1 MRKIVLLFL
10 FLFLGVLNVVFAE
23 NELQPSRQLTISEGL
38 AHNGV
43 TSVLEDSKGYLWV
56 GTFDGLCRYDGYK
69 FTTFR
74 NTFEKKTLVSNRV
87 RSLLEAPNGNIWIG
101 TDEGISIYDYT
112 HERFYDVFDDP
123 GVNGPIVIE
132 ILYDDAKDEMLCITE
147 THGVLIFKSNGTLKQ
162 RYTMP
167 KTIGT
172 GMVSFNGGIRLS
184 NKRYILTSTEGLFT
198 LNPENG
204 DFTRILEQ
212 RVAHTIDAELIN
224 KQYFLI
230 CGNNGLMNIEYI
242 NDDEKYKFRV
252 ARHEYKGEP
261 LRCISKDN
269 NKQLWIG
276 KYREGFIKV
285 HSVNKLINNEK
296 YHTSSFDL
304 ESELV
309 RSSCITPTTN
319 RGCWVGTF
327 NRGLYRFDTHDNPF
341 KYYSA
346 QKDAPLGIT
355 SNEVLHITKYSWYQV
370 FISAHSGGIGLFNIR
385 TGKFEPL
392 PFNKQDAVISRT
404 GITTLDGRGNIWVRM
419 AGNPGICRIPNGK
432 RNLERVHFKK
442 YPSFN
447 RMPLHDVV
455 DDQFGYLWFGGE
467 RGLYRLKFDKQNQFQ
482 NIEYIGEHPDIQ
494 TPSKLRIRR
503 LYVDPH
509 HNYLWVATKENGLL
523 RISTAR
529 NVPLAELKIKNYR
542 DENGENILP
551 SDFVSSVIRLPNDD
565 LWIGMERGG
574 IAKLIEDEDNTS
586 LVGFSEKDGLS
597 NNVVKTIL
605 YDDDYNLWIST
616 NIGLNKFNTKEN
628 AFRIFKKE
636 DGLPFEDFSNAGRKM
651 KNGTLMFSGLNGF
664 CYFNP
669 KDVPDTEDLPAI
681 DFGALKLYNETI
693 LPGDTIN
700 NRVLLEKRLNDKTEL
715 VLNHDENVFAIEV
728 NSLHYSTP
736 INHYLRYQLLPI
748 NKDWLEVSSDQKEVH
763 YNGLPPG
770 EYTFRIMASNSLGK
784 WTEPKELTI
793 IIKRPYWLTP
803 LAFVIYFLL
812 VAMVVYVIIIVN
824 LRMQKLR
831 HNLEIESLEK
841 EKGKEVNAAK
851 LRFFSNI
858 SHEIKTPITLIS
870 GPVNVL
876 AERFK
881 HHPDVSEK
889 LNIVRRQSR
898 KISQLVDQV
907 HDFQRADANQLKLNY
922 SIFSFDNFVRDI
934 QEDFSFLAQ
943 NEGKTL
949 RIERQEYATNVK
961 ADEDKISKVINNLLS
976 NAFKFTQK
984 DDEIVIDYYQHDN
997 NLIVKVSD
1005 NGKGIDSN
1013 DLPHIFERFFQSQKM
1028 KKEYSGGSGIGLAF
1042 SKRLVEMHYGFIE
1055 AASVEGKGTTMTIK
1069 LPIITEETIEDQ
1081 LLAEE
1086 RALSS
1091 EKNFVKKQVD
1101 EDKSKLK
1108 HIKVDE
1114 ALKDTQIF
1122 LVEDNTEM
1130 RLFVEE
1136 TLSNFFEIKTFVNG
1150 KECLNALEEEWPDLI
1165 VSDVLMPEMNGF
1177 ELTRAIK
1184 SDIKTSHIPVIL
1196 LTACTVIDDQI
1207 KGIREGADAYIMK
1220 PFDIEHLVTRITSL
1234 LGARTKLRER
1244 FEANLPL
1251 QLKKEDESAQDMVFL
1266 EKLYQLMNDNLSNLE
1281 LDLNQFARE
1290 LYLNRTH
1297 FYQKVKAL
1305 TNQTPYELLK
1315 SYRLKKA
1322 AELLVNEKLPVNEV
1336 IDATGFKSRSHFIKS
1351 FKERYNTTPGK
1362 YAQGIEENM

>member
-1 MRKIVLLFL
+1 M
-10 FLFLGVLNVVFAE
+10 
-23 NELQPSRQLTISEGL
+23 
-38 AHNGV
+38 
-43 TSVLEDSKGYLWV
+43 
-56 GTFDGLCRYDGYK
+56 
-69 FTTFR
+69 
-74 NTFEKKTLVSNRV
+74 
-87 RSLLEAPNGNIWIG
+87 
-101 TDEGISIYDYT
+101 
-112 HERFYDVFDDP
+112 
-123 GVNGPIVIE
+123 
-132 ILYDDAKDEMLCITE
+132 
-147 THGVLIFKSNGTLKQ
+147 
-162 RYTMP
+162 
-167 KTIGT
+167 
-172 GMVSFNGGIRLS
+172 
-184 NKRYILTSTEGLFT
+184 
-198 LNPENG
+198 
-204 DFTRILEQ
+204 
-212 RVAHTIDAELIN
+212 
-224 KQYFLI
+224 
-230 CGNNGLMNIEYI
+230 
-242 NDDEKYKFRV
+242 
-252 ARHEYKGEP
+252 
-261 LRCISKDN
+261 
-269 NKQLWIG
+269 
-276 KYREGFIKV
+276 
-285 HSVNKLINNEK
+285 
-296 YHTSSFDL
+296 
-304 ESELV
+304 
-309 RSSCITPTTN
+309 
-319 RGCWVGTF
+319 GTF
-327 NRGLYRFDTHDNPF
+327 NKGLYRFDIEGNPF
-341 KYYSA
+341 KHYSA
-346 QKDAPLGIT
+346 DQNQPYGIT
-355 SNEVLHITKYSWYQV
+355 SNEVLHLSKYNWYQLFV
-370 FISAHSGGIGLFNIR
+370 SAHSGGVGLYNIK
-385 TGKFEPL
+385 TDQFDPL
-392 PFNKQDAVISRT
+392 PFSLTQNEIART
-404 GITTLDGRGNIWVRM
+404 GITTIDLRDNIWLRF
-419 AGNPGICRIPNGK
+419 AGNPGISRIPRGSK
-432 RNLERVHFKK
+432 KIESVRFKD

-467 RGLYRLKFDKQNQFQ
+467 LGLYRMRMSKQNKPSKLEF
-482 NIEYIGEHPDIQ
+482 IGEHEMIDSQ
-494 TPSKLRIRR
+494 SAMRIRR

-509 HNYLWVATKENGLL
+509 HNYLWVATKEDGLY
-523 RISTAR
+523 RISTER
-529 NVPLAELKIKNYR
+529 NVSLADLEIKHYV
-542 DENGENILP
+542 DEKGENIFP
-551 SDFVSSVIRLPNDD
+551 SEFISSVVRLPNND

-574 IAKLIEDEDNTS
+574 IAKLIDDDDEVKY
-586 LVGFSEKDGLS
+586 VGFSEKDGLS
-597 NNVVKTIL
+597 NNVVKSIL

-616 NIGLNKFNTKEN
+616 NIGLNKFNTKDN
-628 AFRIFKKE
+628 TFRIFKKE
-636 DGLPFEDFSNAGRKM
+636 DGLPFEDFSNAGCKM
-651 KNGTLMFSGLNGF
+651 KNGTMLFSGLNGF

-669 KDVPDTEDLPAI
+669 KNVPDTEDLPLL
-681 DFGALKLYNETI
+681 DFGAFKLYNEVV
-693 LPGDTIN
+693 LPGDTVG
-700 NRVLLEKRLNDKTEL
+700 NRVLFDKRLNQIEEI
-715 VLNHDENVFAIEV
+715 VLNHDENVFSISV

-736 INHYLRYQLLPI
+736 VNHYLRYQMLPI
-748 NKDWLEVSSDQKEVH
+748 NKEWIEVTSDQKEIH

-770 EYTFRIMASNSLGK
+770 EYTFRVMASNSLDK
-784 WTEPKELTI
+784 WTEPEILKI
-793 IIKRPYWLTP
+793 KIKRPYWFTP
-803 LAFVIYFLL
+803 LAFILYFLL
-812 VAMVVYVIIIVN
+812 AGITVYLIIQVN
-824 LRMQKLR
+824 LRMQSLR
-831 HNLEIESLEK
+831 HNLEIEHLEK

-907 HDFQRADANQLKLNY
+907 HDFQRADANQLKMNLTVFN
-922 SIFSFDNFVRDI
+922 FDSFIKDI
-934 QEDFSFLAQ
+934 QDDFSFLAH

-949 RIERQEYATNVK
+949 KVERQEYDINVK
-961 ADEDKISKVINNLLS
+961 ADEDKISKVLNNLLS
-976 NAFKFTQK
+976 NAFKFTQRE
-984 DDEIVIDYYQHDN
+984 DEIVVDYYQHDN
-997 NLIVKVSD
+997 HLVVHVRD
-1005 NGKGIDSN
+1005 NGKGIDPK

-1055 AASVEGKGTTMTIK
+1055 AESVEGQGTTITVK
-1069 LPIITEETIEDQ
+1069 LPIITEETVESQ

-1086 RALSS
+1086 RVLSS
-1091 EKNFVKKQVD
+1091 EKNFVKNHVD
-1101 EDKSKLK
+1101 DDKSKLK

-1114 ALKDTQIF
+1114 ALKEAQIF
-1122 LVEDNTEM
+1122 LVEDNTDM

-1136 TLSNFFEIKTFVNG
+1136 TLSNFFKVKTFVNG
-1150 KECLNALEEEWPDLI
+1150 KECLDALEEEWPELI

-1234 LGARTKLRER
+1234 LGARSKLRER

-1251 QLKKEDESAQDMVFL
+1251 QLKKEDEGAQDMIFL

-1362 YAQGIEENM
+1362 YAQGIQEKM